1 MTRITYVGCVVVKEG
16 MYCVWLDA
24 MSILTKSICVYH
36 HGDHTCPAKP
46 VAQKPVREIKQQLTE
61 NPRLTPST
69 IQSNLI
75 VPQMRQGIKI
85 ALF

>member
-1 MTRITYVGCVVVKEG
+1 MSGVLLSRKECTVYG
-16 MYCVWLDA
+16 LMLCQF
-24 MSILTKSICVYH
+24 LTKSICVYH

-85 ALF
+85 ALFSSAM